1 MLKQHPHAVVVHAD
15 ADALMVHPYLS
26 AAFDGVGTVDGTLSA
41 GVRTQIVAALRN
53 GDAVLL
59 AGATEALLHH
69 ALDDLMLALVEP
81 AGSG

>member
-1 MLKQHPHAVVVHAD
+1 
-15 ADALMVHPYLS
+15 
-26 AAFDGVGTVDGTLSA
+26 VDGTLPA
-41 GVRTQIVAALRN
+41 DVRAHIIAALRN
-53 GDAVLL
+53 GDTVLL